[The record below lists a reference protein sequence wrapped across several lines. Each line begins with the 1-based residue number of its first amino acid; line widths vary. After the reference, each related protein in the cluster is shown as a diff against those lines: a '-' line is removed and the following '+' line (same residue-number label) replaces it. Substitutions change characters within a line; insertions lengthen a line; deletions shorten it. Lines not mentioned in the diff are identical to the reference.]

1 MFVFTFISYLLLS
14 YSPVQPDII
23 FLELLEPGDYN
34 NVAQVKNKP
43 VHANPMSHNLHPSFW
58 LIANEQT
65 ERRRSA
71 CEAASLMPREVL
83 QQAEKFSIV
92 LWKV

>member
-34 NVAQVKNKP
+34 NVAQVKNNP
-43 VHANPMSHNLHPSFW
+43 VHANPMSHNLHPSF
-58 LIANEQT
+58 
-65 ERRRSA
+65 
-71 CEAASLMPREVL
+71 
-83 QQAEKFSIV
+83 
-92 LWKV
+92 